1 VLTRQ
6 ENARVATGAIIK
18 GSGDREGDWKS
29 LKDAC
34 DRWRCIKRAELG
46 RFQGT
51 AACDISGE
59 NEHLDFTVNVC
70 MCNCNGLALCSTAT
84 SPFPSSLTR
93 NTTCRQRALSSDLEP
108 QPHCPMSAPQPASA
122 LEQRIYDLL
131 RPFRNECYEEIDP
144 VDQVAATNRA
154 IKLERIVI
162 VLARMCQTPSHL
174 RH

>member
-1 VLTRQ
+1 MIG
-6 ENARVATGAIIK
+6 RVSKMRVTY
-18 GSGDREGDWKS
+18 GDVSIRTV
-29 LKDAC
+29 
-34 DRWRCIKRAELG
+34 LG
-46 RFQGT
+46 RFRGT
-51 AACDISGE
+51 AACDSGGE
-59 NEHLDFTVNVC
+59 DEHLDCTVNVC
-70 MCNCNGLALCSTAT
+70 MCNCSGLASCSTAT
-84 SPFPSSLTR
+84 SAFPSSLTR
-93 NTTCRQRALSSDLEP
+93 NTTCRQRALSSNLEP

-131 RPFRNECYEEIDP
+131 RPFRNECYEEIDH